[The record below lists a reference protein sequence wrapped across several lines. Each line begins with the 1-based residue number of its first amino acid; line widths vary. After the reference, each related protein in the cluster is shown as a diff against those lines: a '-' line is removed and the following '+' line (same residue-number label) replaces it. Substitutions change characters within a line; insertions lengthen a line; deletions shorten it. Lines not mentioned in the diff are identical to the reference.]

1 MIFNNKLHMK
11 IILNLNELNK
21 QNNNLVIATM
31 PDLAQA
37 DGSTKPEPVS
47 AYVVIIERNDAA
59 IFKINILL
67 FNLYFKY

>member
-1 MIFNNKLHMK
+1 MK
-11 IILNLNELNK
+11 IILSLNELNK
-21 QNNNLVIATM
+21 QNTNLVIATM

-37 DGSTKPEPVS
+37 DGNTKPEPVS

-59 IFKINILL
+59 IFKINIL